1 MTKQEIRAAVRAAA
15 QAGFDP
21 AQVTSDHVQNVLD
34 PAQASRAV
42 LDTLRTLPEFRA
54 ASRILAYM
62 PMSGEVD
69 CTPLFS
75 DEGACSSPGSTEGRS
90 ASGGTATHRRFVLPR
105 VVGDDL
111 ELRALVPALN
121 SCGPAGLVPGYRG
134 ILEPSADA
142 PLVEAGDID
151 LAIIPGVAFDRSC
164 MRLGHGKGYYDR
176 LLARLHCPIIGICFN
191 YRLVERIPADPWDRP
206 VDVLITEKCCIRRD
220 GTDLALR
227 SAVHN
232 VKP

>member
-15 QAGFDP
+15 QAVLDPAQAASDQVQNVLDP

-34 PAQASRAV
+34 PVQASRAV

-69 CTPLFS
+69 CTPLYS
-75 DEGACSSPGSTEGRS
+75 ITDL
-90 ASGGTATHRRFVLPR
+90 RFALPR
-105 VVGDDL
+105 MVSEDL
-111 ELRALVPALN
+111 ELRSYDPAL
-121 SCGPAGLVPGYRG
+121 LVPGYRG

-142 PLVEAGDID
+142 LLVEAGDID
-151 LAIIPGVAFDRSC
+151 LAIIPGVAFDRNC

-176 LLARLHCPIIGICFN
+176 LLERLHCPIIGICFH